1 MPVIEQPEPPVRAQV
16 AKTLGRHIE
25 AVLLGI
31 GFLLGAVV
39 ATVAGVLT

>member
-31 GFLLGAVV
+31 GFLLGSITTLLAVV
-39 ATVAGVLT
+39 VQ